1 MYSDRPPCHFE
12 GHKKEIQGITPWS
25 AQQKWAR
32 YLPYQGF
39 FQIYQ
44 IAPSVKALVQ
54 LKQNVY

>member
-1 MYSDRPPCHFE
+1 MYPDRVPCHFD
-12 GHKKEIQGITPWS
+12 GHKKKIQGITPWS

-39 FQIYQ
+39 LIYQ
-44 IAPSVKALVQ
+44 IALSFKALVT